1 MRGTLYYGDCL
12 TVMQDMNLGSVDLI
26 YLDPPFNSNR
36 SYNAIYKDAT
46 GRPLPDQID
55 AFCDMWTLDEER
67 EEVIRFMPVLLRQAG
82 VDDSAARLWQLWM
95 NALRGT
101 QPRLLAYL
109 SYMTER
115 LVQMKPLLK
124 PTGSVYLHCDPTASH
139 YIKVIMDAI
148 FGHDNFKNEIIW
160 RRTNAHPLS
169 IRKFE
174 SITDTILYYS
184 RGHRFV
190 FNGDRSPMSEKQV
203 EALYDKIDAKGRFTT
218 TDLSGG
224 KAGGKDAYKPFK
236 SIRPPAGRAWAPPQ
250 LSKLPQWAQDS
261 LRPDYSNLGQLEK
274 CHALD
279 EIGLIYWTRNGK
291 PRLKRYLE
299 DEPTQWVPNL
309 WTDITP
315 AGKEERLGYATQ
327 KPLALL
333 ERIIRASTNEGD
345 TVLDPFCGCATTLEA
360 AHNLNRKWIGIDI
373 AYHAI
378 KHVVM
383 PRLQERLILYEGADF
398 VVRGEPRTFE
408 AAQDLWTRDKYHFQ
422 SWAISVVDGLPTNKR
437 TADGGID
444 GRLHFASP
452 NVTSEQSMAIEVKG
466 GKNVSIRDL
475 RALRG
480 VLEADEAWMA
490 GLIILHPLGTV
501 KERNFR
507 KFMAQAGQVDVFGMQ
522 YPRMQMLTVQDLL
535 DGKRFHAPSGV
546 VRGSRQGVLLSPL
559 TYSANESI

>member
-1 MRGTLYYGDCL
+1 MTNVLWYGDCL

-36 SYNAIYKDAT
+36 AYNAIYRDAT

-124 PTGSVYLHCDPTASH
+124 PTGTIYLHCDPTASH

-148 FGHDNFKNEIIW
+148 FRHDNFLNEVVWTYRKWTNTASSFQKNHDIILAYA
-160 RRTNAHPLS
+160 RKKGAHTFNKLFDEDAPQQAKFQRGWDS
-169 IRKFE
+169 NVVRGGIRQL
-174 SITDTILYYS
+174 IVY
-184 RGHRFV
+184 
-190 FNGDRSPMSEKQV
+190 DRVKASAKIEHGGYDRIVYRDKQTAV
-203 EALYDKIDAKGRFTT
+203 AL
-218 TDLSGG
+218 
-224 KAGGKDAYKPFK
+224 
-236 SIRPPAGRAWAPPQ
+236 
-250 LSKLPQWAQDS
+250 
-261 LRPDYSNLGQLEK
+261 PDYWAIPILNSQ
-274 CHALD
+274 A
-279 EIGLIYWTRNGK
+279 R
-291 PRLKRYLE
+291 
-299 DEPTQWVPNL
+299 
-309 WTDITP
+309 
-315 AGKEERLGYATQ
+315 ERIGYATQ
-327 KPLALL
+327 KPLVLL
-333 ERIIRASTNEGD
+333 ERIIQASSKEGD
-345 TVLDPFCGCATTLEA
+345 TVFDPFCGCATTLEA
-360 AHNLNRKWIGIDI
+360 AHNLGRRWIGIDI

-383 PRLQERLILYEGADF
+383 PRLQERLRLYEGTDF
-398 VVRGEPRTFE
+398 VVRGEPRTFD

-422 SWAISVVDGLPTNKR
+422 SWAISLADGLPTNKR

-466 GKNVSIRDL
+466 GRNVSIRDL

-490 GLIILHPLGTV
+490 GLIILHPLGTI

-507 KFMAQAGQVDVFGMQ
+507 QFMAQAGQVEVFGMQ
-522 YPRMQMLTVQDLL
+522 YPRMQMLSVQELL
-535 DGKRFHAPSGV
+535 DGKRFRAPSGV
-546 VRGSRQGVLLSPL
+546 TRGSRQGVLLSPS
-559 TYSANESI
+559 T